1 MIYLKTDEEIELMR
15 NANQLVG
22 KTLAEIAKHIA
33 PGVSTLQLD
42 KVAEELGF
50 SEQEKMDKMAQF
62 YTNLSLDGKFVV
74 LQDNHWDLRERVSFD
89 KVHIDMNEAYNDID
103 EEDEDKSEI
112 DDTTSLLGEDEQKEG
127 DFESSDD
134 DSSDD
139 DIQKELDA

>member
-1 MIYLKTDEEIELMR
+1 MLAVAYDVLKENGKPLPFNEL
-15 NANQLVG
+15 
-22 KTLAEIAKHIA
+22 
-33 PGVSTLQLD
+33 LD